1 MHSLVENPL
10 IAQKTHLKCLQQI
23 NSFKAFH
30 RRALERIIELDQ
42 KHKSDLT
49 IQKHN
54 FDLERDFLLNQ
65 ISLLKGQNRDLNKR
79 LYGKKTEGQK
89 GVAGLEP
96 LQKSSKKRGQQLGSK
111 GHGRTLRPEKLKV
124 KDEVLEI
131 PEKERTCSTCHL
143 VYPEFGKPEVSELLE
158 IEVHAYKR
166 SISRPKFKT
175 CDCNGHS
182 KIITA
187 LPANRLFPKTI
198 YGVSIWHK
206 FIINKY
212 ILSMPTERTCKELK
226 PFLGKIAS
234 GTIDG
239 GYKIIS
245 PFFDPLLKAFHD
257 KQMQED
263 YFHCDETYWKVFEK
277 LLDKANY
284 QWYMWGLFSKSV
296 RYYHF
301 SPNRSTQSLQNIF
314 SGLNETLK
322 EITIVS
328 DRYAAYKCYA
338 KNELKVL
345 VILAFCWAHVRR
357 DFLNAANS
365 YPELAV
371 WMYLWVENIRDIYA
385 INKKRLKCC
394 SANLPLSEQNEEFH
408 NQHKALNEKL
418 LAMKEEMKS
427 ELSKSSLHE
436 AQRNVLKSL
445 QEHWVGLTYFYE
457 RPYIHLDNN
466 LAEREVRIC
475 VLGRKNFYGSG
486 SIWSA
491 EFSGKIYSFV
501 KTYELWGLDASKGIF
516 HYLLACSENGGK
528 APKDIN
534 DFIPW
539 EMSEERKIFFKEPMH
554 SITSKIISA

>member
-1 MHSLVENPL
+1 MFVSVENSL
-10 IAQKTHLKCLQQI
+10 IPPNLHLICHQQI
-23 NSFKAFH
+23 NYYKALH
-30 RRALERIIELDQ
+30 RRSLERIIELGQ
-42 KHKSDLT
+42 KHKSDLSK
-49 IQKHN
+49 QKQN
-54 FDLERDFLLNQ
+54 FDLERDLLLKQ
-65 ISLLKGQNRDLNKR
+65 ISLLQGQNRELNKR

-89 GVAGLEP
+89 KVAGLDTNQITP
-96 LQKSSKKRGQQLGSK
+96 KKRGQQLGSK
-111 GHGRTLRPEKLKV
+111 GHGRTLRSEKLKV
-124 KDEVLEI
+124 KEEVLGI

-143 VYPEFGKPEVSELLE
+143 VYPEFGKAEVSEILE
-158 IEVHAYKR
+158 IEVRAYKR

-175 CDCNGHS
+175 CNCNGHS
-182 KIITA
+182 KILTA
-187 LPANRLFPKTI
+187 PPANRLFPKTI
-198 YGVSIWHK
+198 YGISIWHK
-206 FIINKY
+206 FIINKH

-226 PFLGKIAS
+226 PFLGKIAP

-239 GYKIIS
+239 GYKMIS
-245 PFFDPLLKAFHD
+245 PYFDPLLKAFHF

-284 QWYMWGLFSKSV
+284 QWYMWGIFSKSV
-296 RYYHF
+296 RCYHF
-301 SPNRSTQSLQNIF
+301 SPNRSTQNLQKIF
-314 SGLNETLK
+314 LGLNETLK
-322 EITIVS
+322 KITIVS
-328 DRYAAYKCYA
+328 DRYIAYKCYA

-365 YPELAV
+365 YPEHAV
-371 WMYLWVENIRDIYA
+371 WMHLWVENIRDIYA
-385 INKKRLKCC
+385 INKMRLNCWN
-394 SANLPLSEQNEEFH
+394 ANISLPKQNEEFKH
-408 NQHKALNEKL
+408 HHKALNEKL
-418 LAMKEEMKS
+418 LAMKAEMES
-427 ELSKSSLHE
+427 ELSKTNLHD
-436 AQRNVLKSL
+436 AKKNVLNSL
-445 QEHWVGLTYFYE
+445 KEHWVGLTYFYK

-486 SIWSA
+486 AIWSA

-528 APKDIN
+528 APKNIN

-539 EMSEERKIFFKEPMH
+539 EMSEERKSFFREPMN
-554 SITSKIISA
+554 SMTSENIIT